1 MQQETHGRGSRVVVN
16 IRVIFTVCVCM
27 HQVFGHDVR
36 FDASMNSRYQSL
48 LEPTGYRSVPLLL
61 SASLGNT
68 QTSVQGIGRR
78 SGVLTSE
85 RRKLRLLNYRMGYT
99 MTTRAV
105 DELPSSSQ
113 YRGNCSGDDVQGI
126 GAQTPDTGSHDVRRS
141 PSTTLVGESQWQAG
155 ASIEHHM
162 TLLYV

>member
-1 MQQETHGRGSRVVVN
+1 
-16 IRVIFTVCVCM
+16 M

-48 LEPTGYRSVPLLL
+48 LEPCGYRSVPLLL

-68 QTSVQGIGRR
+68 QTSVQGIGKR

-99 MTTRAV
+99 MTTRDV
-105 DELPSSSQ
+105 GEMQSSSSSSSSSQ
-113 YRGNCSGDDVQGI
+113 YHGNGSGDD
-126 GAQTPDTGSHDVRRS
+126 AQKHDAGCA
-141 PSTTLVGESQWQAG
+141 PSTRLVGESQWQAG
-155 ASIEHHM
+155 ASIEHHV
-162 TLLYV
+162 TLLYVQAQLPTLSACLSEDTY